1 MEYHQGMT
9 GPEKASSSE
18 DESLETSDGDEEF
31 DDDVAKIFLKNS
43 EQDEEEGQ
51 GEDGAEEKDWKA
63 VREDTSEYVGYD
75 EWLDYTSSLASGG
88 AVATYASN
96 GGILSRSLFVLA
108 SLSLLLFA

>member
-1 MEYHQGMT
+1 MT

-31 DDDVAKIFLKNS
+31 DDDVAKIFRKNS
-43 EQDEEEGQ
+43 EQDEEEEGQ

-63 VREDTSEYVGYD
+63 EREDTSEYVGYD
-75 EWLDYTSSLASGG
+75 EWLGYTSALASGG
-88 AVATYASN
+88 AIATYASN